1 MSQFDKET
9 LKNLERLSR
18 IKCTPEEE
26 EEIVESLKK
35 ILDYVDRLSEVN
47 TEEKPCCHVS
57 ENFLTNVMRED
68 IEKNPMKRE
77 VFLENAADQIGSMIR
92 VPPIIQ

>member
-47 TEEKPCCHVS
+47 TEEKP
-57 ENFLTNVMRED
+57 
-68 IEKNPMKRE
+68 
-77 VFLENAADQIGSMIR
+77 
-92 VPPIIQ
+92 